1 MRPFSLGINI
11 ENQYV
16 EILVQEF
23 SLDHSRH
30 YQCTVGNSII
40 FWIAERKTGGWQQLD
55 GTDCVLAQTIGE
67 KIQQFREHHSPL
79 L

>member
-1 MRPFSLGINI
+1 MRPFSLGIRI

-23 SLDHSRH
+23 NLEHSRH

-40 FWIAERKTGGWQQLD
+40 FWIGQNEDGRWCQLD
-55 GTDCVLAQTIGE
+55 GADCLLAQSIGE
-67 KIQQFREHHSPL
+67 KIQQFKSRNFLAS
-79 L
+79 